1 MLSAFLDTVAV
12 LGLLASVV
20 AHYRVAVGG
29 RAACPPDIP
38 PEVHLR

>member
-20 AHYRVAVGG
+20 AHYRLAVGG
-29 RAACPPDIP
+29 RAACPPDVAP
-38 PEVHLR
+38 DVHPR